1 MSKYLCLVAA
11 VIVLAMSSDASARG
25 RRGYYQPTYQQP
37 VYQQPAQLQVQP
49 VVYQQSTTP
58 TSSPT
63 QVATAIIAAS
73 PYSAQGK
80 AETMARTQSMQHL
93 GGGFGGGSFEGV
105 GMNST
110 REGAITGSCFW
121 GQRTP
126 IEIGAAQG
134 ANGMWYA
141 AVFYR

>member
-1 MSKYLCLVAA
+1 MCKYLCLALVAIMF
-11 VIVLAMSSDASARG
+11 VPSDAFARG
-25 RRGYYQPTYQQP
+25 RRYTQQP
-37 VYQQPAQLQVQP
+37 VYQSNSTAVGIVSGSGAQ
-49 VVYQQSTTP
+49 
-58 TSSPT
+58 
-63 QVATAIIAAS
+63 A
-73 PYSAQGK
+73 K
-80 AETMARTQSMQHL
+80 AEAMARMQSMQHL

-105 GMNST
+105 GMAST
-110 REGAITGSCFW
+110 RDGAITRCCFW